1 MSIGARYQATLAQTT
16 GLRDLESARERGNAT
31 ILDQEG
37 VAWVRICRSI
47 LALRSE
53 AEQQQL
59 VDRDLAARAAVL
71 REWLASFLGPDGM
84 LERFCASW
92 RTAFAFEAVQWV
104 MTQHA
109 AAVQAVAVI
118 AQCEAQVAARIAVAR
133 LEGADRQIMER
144 GETKEL
150 TAIAAAFEHH
160 RQLQSIKESE
170 QRLRETVILA
180 ERGHW
185 ASLARSIVQFEMR
198 SKLEDEVMR
207 ERCLTRREFCI
218 GVVALAEAHHG
229 VCVAHAELTM
239 RSRLCAEFLL
249 DLASATRRAMGTAQ
263 EAGQRWIAQQCV
275 THADEWKGR
284 SAIVT
289 EEKVSRR
296 NTVAV
301 ICGIVE
307 AQSRVVLET
316 LYHARCKAFELE
328 NAAEVALLDVARME
342 LQSRNH
348 LYMLANRGCCVAL
361 EFDEKRGRE
370 RLASAWRR
378 QLDGTAR
385 LYVTSERMVEYA
397 RCDECE
403 RGARRRVAALAT
415 ADLDALRVQQLTTAE
430 TEERGRIVAVEVA
443 ARTFEARVNAM
454 TECAHDQKRRL
465 AIRGASEIAVVAA
478 ACTALAACCAEEETR
493 RRRLIDDARRDAA
506 TASILVQHRFAFDA
520 IARDEGHERERLRSI
535 VPPFS
540 VLSAQELQRR
550 ELMIAGQVEMRRC
563 VADLQDRRAQ
573 LFVSFELQVRTS
585 LEQTACRALGQ
596 LVAHVGRASALL
608 FDEAQGRAQL
618 ASAWRRLLNGTA
630 RLYVTSERMV
640 EYARCDECERGARR
654 RVAALATADLDAL
667 RVQQLTTAETEERG
681 RIVAVEVAARTFE
694 ARVNAMTEC
703 AHDQKRRLAIRG
715 ASEIAVVAAA
725 CTALAA
731 CCAEEET
738 RRRRLIDDARRDA
751 ATASILVQHRFAFDA
766 IARDEGHERERL
778 RSIVPPF
785 SVLSTHARE
794 QARQRNQL
802 AVVSEVALRLSVAE
816 LYENFVLE
824 LQSCESAIRQHVQDQ
839 AFHRV
844 AEQGTAAL
852 RDLRLALASARE
864 ERDSTCHRGD
874 RPEVNCQ
881 EMSPAPM
888 SGDASRSPFP
898 IVPTTHSSL
907 LAFYTGGRDAHTVC
921 PDPVSP
927 QHEESHPAAAG
938 PSDPIPML
946 LYRAI
951 HDGSKAGA
959 RPLDASK
966 RPATEIERGPTNVND
981 YGAVMSQNRATR
993 NRQSGATEKS
1003 VSCVSFLFDYIGA
1016 MVANLRRKFSSAAI

>member
-506 TASILVQHRFAFDA
+506 A
-520 IARDEGHERERLRSI
+520 
-535 VPPFS
+535 
-540 VLSAQELQRR
+540 
-550 ELMIAGQVEMRRC
+550 
-563 VADLQDRRAQ
+563 
-573 LFVSFELQVRTS
+573 
-585 LEQTACRALGQ
+585 
-596 LVAHVGRASALL
+596 
-608 FDEAQGRAQL
+608 
-618 ASAWRRLLNGTA
+618 
-630 RLYVTSERMV
+630 
-640 EYARCDECERGARR
+640 
-654 RVAALATADLDAL
+654 
-667 RVQQLTTAETEERG
+667 
-681 RIVAVEVAARTFE
+681 
-694 ARVNAMTEC
+694 
-703 AHDQKRRLAIRG
+703 
-715 ASEIAVVAAA
+715 
-725 CTALAA
+725 
-731 CCAEEET
+731 
-738 RRRRLIDDARRDA
+738 
-751 ATASILVQHRFAFDA
+751 ASILVQHRFAFDA

-966 RPATEIERGPTNVND
+966 RPATEVERGPTNVND